1 MNWDAIGAI
10 GEILSALAVVGS
22 LIYIGRQFRHSSTQ
36 ALHSIYQHTV
46 SNFSANGQNAAVMFR
61 GNQNRD
67 DLTDVERYQYA
78 MLLHDMHNAVSLI
91 WEQYERGLVDKEGKD
106 RIMKVA
112 SFYNSTPGGTAFWNG
127 EILPLP
133 ASVLFS
139 ASYVDAIERYR
150 PS

>member
-10 GEILSALAVVGS
+10 GEILGALAVVGS
-22 LIYIGRQFRHSSTQ
+22 LIYVGRQFRHSSTQ
-36 ALHSIYQHTV
+36 ALHSIYQQTV
-46 SNFSANGQNAAVMFR
+46 SNFSANAQNAAVMFR
-61 GNQNRD
+61 GNQNPD

-112 SFYNSTPGGTAFWNG
+112 YFYKSTPGGKAFWNG
-127 EILPLP
+127 ELLPLP
-133 ASVLFS
+133 ASAFFS
-139 ASYVDAIERYR
+139 ASYVDAIERYS